1 MSVNLIII
9 FLNSWIHH
17 LLKPQI
23 AEPKVTFSNCW
34 FCLSNGPKSKD
45 DQLKVKV
52 WHFGFKHDWYI
63 YQNSFWLV
71 QFFAEHHEHKRAHN
85 IAMDGLSWS
94 SSIGER
100 VLLPEG
106 SEAPDWLHYQP
117 VTLFE
122 FAPLFAGL
130 SEEKLLCES
139 STEFSHVRLCFFL
152 LIHLV

>member
-1 MSVNLIII
+1 MDSSPALRKL
-9 FLNSWIHH
+9 LNWRWHF
-17 LLKPQI
+17 QI
-23 AEPKVTFSNCW
+23 AGFVCQTVPNPKMINLKSRFGILALNMTDTFI
-34 FCLSNGPKSKD
+34 K
-45 DQLKVKV
+45 
-52 WHFGFKHDWYI
+52 
-63 YQNSFWLV
+63 NSFWLV
-71 QFFAEHHEHKRAHN
+71 QFFAEHHEHKRDIRAHN

-139 STEFSHVRLCFFL
+139 ITEFSHVRLCFFL